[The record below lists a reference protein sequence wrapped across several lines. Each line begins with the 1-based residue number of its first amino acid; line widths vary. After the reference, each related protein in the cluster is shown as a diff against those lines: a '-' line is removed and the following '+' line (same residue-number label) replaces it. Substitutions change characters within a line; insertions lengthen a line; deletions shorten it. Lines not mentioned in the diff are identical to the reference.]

1 MNALDLADCIPIL
14 AQRFIDA
21 KQQLN
26 ALDRE
31 IGDGDHGTTMARG
44 FGEARNTVKHLN
56 VTSATL
62 VGEVLRAAATAFA
75 SATGGAA
82 GALFSSIL
90 MEIGKACGTD
100 VALSSN
106 ALHLGL
112 VNALARIQELGGA
125 RPGDKSM
132 VDALAPAV
140 DVVGDARAAGNGLC
154 EILRLAGEAAAAGA
168 DATVSLSAK
177 CGRAQYTKDG
187 GAGHM
192 DPGAH
197 SVALILKT
205 LHESLLEIAPSF
217 SKDSHAES
225 FADGG
230 VQMKKLINDPEE
242 IVEDMLDGYVAA
254 FENLVARADNPRV
267 IVRRNPKPANR
278 VGIAIGNGSGHEPIA
293 VGWIGEGM
301 LDANAVGD
309 VFVAPPAEVIAD
321 ALAEADRGSGALLL
335 ISQHAGDVINGRMA
349 IDLVRDRG
357 IRAEALIMYDDVAS
371 APKGQEKNR
380 RGAPGTTFVYKILGA
395 AAEEGIDLGELK
407 NLGERVRDGTRT
419 LAAALSTGISPITGE
434 PMFEL
439 PADRIFMGMGVT
451 GEPGM
456 GEQPMAKARDLVATM
471 LPRIID
477 DLPYRAGDEV
487 LVLINGAG
495 ATTLMELLI
504 VYKAVDKHL
513 RGMRITNLEPLIGNF
528 VTTQDTAGFSI
539 SLCKVG
545 PDIKRLWAAPAKAP
559 YFDRHSRGDI

>member
-1 MNALDLADCIPIL
+1 MSALDLADCIPTL

-26 ALDRE
+26 ELDRA

-44 FGEARNTVKHLN
+44 FGQARDTVKHLN

-62 VGEVLRAAATAFA
+62 VGEVFRAAATAFA

-82 GALFSSIL
+82 GALFSSIS
-90 MEIGKACGTD
+90 MEIGKACGND
-100 VALSSN
+100 VALSSH

-140 DVVGDARAAGNGLC
+140 GVVGDARAAGNGLC
-154 EILRLAGEAAAAGA
+154 ESLRLASQAAAAGA
-168 DATVSLSAK
+168 GATVSLSAK
-177 CGRAQYTKDG
+177 CGRAQYTKNG

-192 DPGAH
+192 DPGAY
-197 SVALILKT
+197 SVALMLKT
-205 LHESLLEIAPSF
+205 LHESLLGAPSF
-217 SKDSHAES
+217 PKGSRAES

-230 VQMKKLINDPEE
+230 VQMKKLINDPED

-254 FENLVARADNPRV
+254 FENMVARADNPRV

-349 IDLVRDRG
+349 IDLARNRG
-357 IRAEALIMYDDVAS
+357 ILAEALLMYDDVAS

-395 AAEEGIDLGELK
+395 AAEEGIGLGELK
-407 NLGERVRDGTRT
+407 KLGERVRDGTRT
-419 LAAALSTGISPITGE
+419 LAAALSTGFSPITGE
-434 PMFEL
+434 PILEL
-439 PADRIFMGMGVT
+439 PAGRIFIGMGVH
-451 GEPGM
+451 GEPGL